1 MSIHWFP
8 GHMAKARRQIEE
20 KLKQVDIVIEL
31 LDARLPLASRNP
43 MIDEITGVKPRLI
56 LFTKGDMA
64 DESLTKE
71 WMNYFTNAG
80 VPVLSIDAKTG
91 KGVPKIATTCEQI
104 LEPLFVARK
113 KKGIV
118 SKRMRAIVLGIP
130 NVGKSSLINRLAG
143 RHATQTGDR
152 PGVTKAQQWIRVGKK
167 LELLDTPG
175 ILWPKFEDPN
185 TGMRLAMSGAI
196 KDEILPTEEVA
207 LHTLKYLHYHYPKLL
222 ENRYSIT
229 IEEQTPVELLDE
241 IGKKRGC
248 LMRGGEIDWD
258 KAADIVMGDL
268 RSGRLGRISLESPE
282 DYEGDADEAND

>member
-20 KLKQVDIVIEL
+20 KLKQVDIVMEL

-43 MIDEITGVKPRLI
+43 MIDEITGQKARLV

-64 DESLTKE
+64 DDAATNE
-71 WMNYFTNAG
+71 WVAYFTDNG
-80 VPVLSIDAKTG
+80 VPVLPIDAKTG
-91 KGVPKIATTCEQI
+91 KGVQKIAATCERI
-104 LEPLFVARK
+104 LEPMFVSRK

-118 SKRMRAIVLGIP
+118 SKKMRAMVLGIP

-152 PGVTKAQQWIRVGKK
+152 PGVTKAQQWIRVGKQ

-185 TGMRLAMSGAI
+185 VGMRLAMSGAI
-196 KDEILPTEEVA
+196 KEDILPTEEVA
-207 LHTLKYLHYHYPKLL
+207 LHTLKYLSSRYPNLL
-222 ENRYSIT
+222 EARYN
-229 IEEQTPVELLDE
+229 IEILEQTPVELLDE
-241 IGKKRGC
+241 VGKRRGC

-268 RSGRLGRISLESPE
+268 RSGRLGKISLEIPS
-282 DYEGDADEAND
+282 DYEETVYEEND

>member
-43 MIDEITGVKPRLI
+43 MIDEITGQKARLV

-64 DESLTKE
+64 DETITNKWIS
-71 WMNYFTNAG
+71 YFTDIG
-80 VPVLSIDAKTG
+80 VSVLPIDAKTG
-91 KGVPKIATTCEQI
+91 KGVQKIAATCERV
-104 LEPLFVARK
+104 LEPLFVSRK
-113 KKGIV
+113 KKGII
-118 SKRMRAIVLGIP
+118 SKRMRAMVLGIP

-143 RHATQTGDR
+143 RQATQTGDR
-152 PGVTKAQQWIRVGKK
+152 PGVTKAQQWIRVGKQ

-185 TGMRLAMSGAI
+185 VGMRLAMSGAI
-196 KDEILPTEEVA
+196 KEDILPTEEVA
-207 LHTLKYLHYHYPKLL
+207 LHTLKYLSSRYPQLL
-222 ENRYSIT
+222 EERYN
-229 IEEQTPVELLDE
+229 IEILERTPVELLDE
-241 IGKKRGC
+241 VGKRRGC

-268 RSGRLGRISLESPE
+268 RSGRLGKISLEAPS
-282 DYEGDADEAND
+282 DYEEVVYEEND